1 VYIKELE
8 SCHHQQHHQHVS
20 QIFPGIGETG
30 DPSGGHGLRIVDVI
44 GSGDGSH
51 PSRITISGL
60 GGESLCNNFELTAA
74 GYANTFYFNE
84 GLIND
89 GEPFK
94 ACITL
99 LDADSKNCVDGLNH
113 LGRHSESVL
122 LKAPNVVKLLAMSL
136 G

>member
-1 VYIKELE
+1 MEKV
-8 SCHHQQHHQHVS
+8 
-20 QIFPGIGETG
+20 F
-30 DPSGGHGLRIVDVI
+30 
-44 GSGDGSH
+44 
-51 PSRITISGL
+51 
-60 GGESLCNNFELTAA
+60 NNFELTAA

-113 LGRHSESVL
+113 LDRHSESVL

-136 G
+136 S